1 MSFYELLQST
11 LGEHST
17 ENVIIILIIILFY
30 YNLFS
35 LNPDRGTNTR

>member
-17 ENVIIILIIILFY
+17 ENVIIINNNTIL
-30 YNLFS
+30 L
-35 LNPDRGTNTR
+35 